1 MTPGLLIA
9 RGLIVHWVTLWLAP
23 VEYAFD
29 MIESELERRGVDPTN
44 PIVPNALTLA
54 SPISRMRAV
63 AAGSQALA
71 APIELAYLFFGI
83 SIGT

>member
-29 MIESELERRGVDPTN
+29 MIESELERRGVDLQQT
-44 PIVPNALTLA
+44 
-54 SPISRMRAV
+54 R
-63 AAGSQALA
+63 
-71 APIELAYLFFGI
+71 
-83 SIGT
+83 